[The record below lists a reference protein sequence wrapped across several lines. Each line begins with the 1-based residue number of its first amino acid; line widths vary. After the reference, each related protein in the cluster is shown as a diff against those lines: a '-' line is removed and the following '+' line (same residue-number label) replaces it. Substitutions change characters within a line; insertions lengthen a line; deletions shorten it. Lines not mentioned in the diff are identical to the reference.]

1 MSSTTSPIPACL
13 SSLDVELP
21 LVGGIGARIAGLLPE
36 AITAEIAAGIRK
48 LVYEHKMVYFQGMDL
63 DDERYIKLAGRIG
76 RPQVYFQENY
86 HHPDHPEIFVS
97 SNLPFRGQ
105 KIGVAGTGAYWHSDC
120 SFFGQPLSM
129 TMISPRV
136 LPEADRKT
144 KFLDLNAAFEALP
157 EELRSR
163 LENVRAVH
171 EAKWRYKVQPSDVD
185 KSLTEL
191 LAAFDE
197 MAPAVTHPAITQHP
211 VNGRKLLYVSSGFVV
226 GFEGLPKV
234 ESDELLQ
241 AVFKHMEREQFIQTH
256 VWRAHEVTLWDNR
269 QLNHCAGDKYEKDH
283 STSYRIGVYDK
294 LDFYPGVQGGE
305 GPC

>member
-1 MSSTTSPIPACL
+1 MSSTTAQIPASL

-21 LVGGIGARIAGLLPE
+21 SSVEIGVRIAGLSPE
-36 AITAEIAAGIRK
+36 TLTAEIAAGIRS
-48 LVYEHKMVYFQGMDL
+48 LVYEHKLVYFQGMDL
-63 DDERYIKLAGRIG
+63 DDERYIELAARIG

-97 SNLPFRGQ
+97 SNLPFRGE

-120 SFFGQPLSM
+120 SFFGQPLSL

-136 LPEADRKT
+136 LPEADRMT
-144 KFLDLNAAFEALP
+144 KFLDLEAACAGLPPELEA
-157 EELRSR
+157 R
-163 LENVRAVH
+163 LENLRAVH

-191 LAAFDE
+191 LAAFDKL
-197 MAPAVTHPAITQHP
+197 APAVTHPVITRHP

-226 GFEGLPKV
+226 GFEGLPET
-234 ESDELLQ
+234 ESDALLQ
-241 AVFKHMEREQFIQTH
+241 KVFDHMEREQFIHTH
-256 VWRAHEVTLWDNR
+256 VWRAQEVTLWDNR

-294 LDFYPGVQGGE
+294 LDFYPGVKGSE